1 MLDPHRPSLEPV
13 PLDERLTS
21 ATGPLKRYIQRI
33 APNSSDAADIYQES
47 VLRVIEQA
55 RAQPLRN
62 PLAYALRIARNLLL
76 GDNKRQLLSLD
87 NLDELSNPLTC
98 PAPCPEERT
107 SQRQRAQL
115 LSGFLATMPAQR
127 REVLLRRRL
136 QGESREQIAAAMGL
150 SQEAVKKHMTR
161 ALADLQR
168 FLDHHRQ
175 F

>member
-1 MLDPHRPSLEPV
+1 MLDPHRPASESA

-47 VLRVIEQA
+47 ILRVIEQA
-55 RAQPLRN
+55 RTQPLRN
-62 PLAYALRIARNLLL
+62 PLAYAVRIARNLLL
-76 GDNKRQLLSLD
+76 SGKRQTLSLET
-87 NLDELSNPLTC
+87 LDDLSSPL
-98 PAPCPEERT
+98 PCPEERT
-107 SQRQRAQL
+107 SQRQRAEL
-115 LSGFLATMPAQR
+115 LTGFLATMPVQR
-127 REVLLRRRL
+127 REVLIRRRL

-150 SQEAVKKHMTR
+150 SEAAVKKHMTR

-168 FLDHHRQ
+168 FLDNHRH

>member
-1 MLDPHRPSLEPV
+1 MLDPHRPGLEPA

-21 ATGPLKRYIQRI
+21 AIGPLKRYIQRI

-55 RAQPLRN
+55 RTQPLRN
-62 PLAYALRIARNLLL
+62 PLAYGLRVARNLLL
-76 GDNKRQLLSLD
+76 GNRKRPTLSLET
-87 NLDELSNPLTC
+87 LEECVSPL
-98 PAPCPEERT
+98 PCPEERT

-115 LSGFLATMPAQR
+115 LTGFLATMPAQR
-127 REVLLRRRL
+127 REVLIRRRL

-150 SQEAVKKHMTR
+150 SQEAVKKHMSR

-168 FLDHHRQ
+168 FLDNHRH

>member
-1 MLDPHRPSLEPV
+1 MLDPHRPASESA

-47 VLRVIEQA
+47 ILRVIEQA

-62 PLAYALRIARNLLL
+62 PLAYAVRIARNLLL
-76 GDNKRQLLSLD
+76 GGKRQTLSLET
-87 NLDELSNPLTC
+87 LDDLSSPL
-98 PAPCPEERT
+98 PCPEERT
-107 SQRQRAQL
+107 SQRQRAEL
-115 LSGFLATMPAQR
+115 LTGFLATMPVQR
-127 REVLLRRRL
+127 REVLIRRRL

-150 SQEAVKKHMTR
+150 SEAAVKKHMTR

-168 FLDHHRQ
+168 FLDNHRH

>member
-1 MLDPHRPSLEPV
+1 MLDPHRPSLGPA

-21 ATGPLKRYIQRI
+21 AAGPLKRYIQRI

-47 VLRVIEQA
+47 ILRVIEQA
-55 RAQPLRN
+55 RAQSLRN
-62 PLAYALRIARNLLL
+62 PLAYALRVARNLLL
-76 GDNKRQLLSLD
+76 GDSKRQTLSLES
-87 NLDELSNPLTC
+87 LDENTNPLAC
-98 PAPCPEERT
+98 PSPCPEERT

-115 LSGFLATMPAQR
+115 LQRFLATMPAQR
-127 REVLLRRRL
+127 REVLIRRRL

-161 ALADLQR
+161 ALADLQH
-168 FLDHHRQ
+168 FLDKHDS

>member
-1 MLDPHRPSLEPV
+1 MLDPHRPASESA

-47 VLRVIEQA
+47 ILRVIEQA
-55 RAQPLRN
+55 RTQPLRN
-62 PLAYALRIARNLLL
+62 PLAYAVRIARNLLL
-76 GDNKRQLLSLD
+76 GGKRQTLSLD
-87 NLDELSNPLTC
+87 TLDDLSSPL
-98 PAPCPEERT
+98 PCPEERT
-107 SQRQRAQL
+107 SQRQRAEL
-115 LSGFLATMPAQR
+115 LTGFLATMPVQR
-127 REVLLRRRL
+127 REVLIRRRL

-150 SQEAVKKHMTR
+150 SEAAVKKHMTR

-168 FLDHHRQ
+168 FLDNHRH